1 MIDKKPIVSVVVTTY
16 NRPDALSLILL
27 ALNEQDTND
36 FEVIVADDGSSS
48 ETKDAVELLKPKV
61 SYKIRHVRQSH
72 DGFRAA
78 MIRNKSVSV
87 ADGEYLIF
95 LDGDSVPQT
104 SFISRHRKL
113 AENNYF
119 VSGTRAFLSSDF
131 TDEILSNSLLVY
143 RFGVCR
149 WFYLFVQKKVN
160 KFLPFLFFGEGFWR
174 YLFKTKWQGVKT
186 CNLGMWKKDFFLV
199 NGFDESYYGWGYEDS
214 DLIVRLIR
222 SGVLR
227 KEGRFALPV
236 VHLCHVV
243 NSRDRSEINYGKLKE
258 VIDSCRIR
266 AKLGIDKYI
275 LN

>member
-1 MIDKKPIVSVVVTTY
+1 VIDKKPIVSVVVTTY

-104 SFISRHRKL
+104 SFIS
-113 AENNYF
+113 
-119 VSGTRAFLSSDF
+119 
-131 TDEILSNSLLVY
+131 SL
-143 RFGVCR
+143 
-149 WFYLFVQKKVN
+149 
-160 KFLPFLFFGEGFWR
+160 
-174 YLFKTKWQGVKT
+174 
-186 CNLGMWKKDFFLV
+186 
-199 NGFDESYYGWGYEDS
+199 
-214 DLIVRLIR
+214 
-222 SGVLR
+222 
-227 KEGRFALPV
+227 
-236 VHLCHVV
+236 
-243 NSRDRSEINYGKLKE
+243 
-258 VIDSCRIR
+258 
-266 AKLGIDKYI
+266 
-275 LN
+275 